1 MTAQRA
7 RLAIGA
13 VCASIVCAVGL
24 CGGLLGAT
32 DATAQPRLSPEAP
45 RDEARTFAAGNVS
58 ETAIVAALASA
69 QPDRFRPIGTSSV
82 TFQVDLAGRVDA
94 AFKPESRIHPRGWLA
109 EVAAYRI
116 ARELGLDDVPPAV
129 VRSVE
134 RWQLR
139 RRFEPGRDGLDVD
152 AVSSELVFTG
162 NAVRGAFIYWVP
174 GLLRSDLD
182 SAAGIAR
189 WSEWLAQEGEI
200 PDGQRATAR
209 DLSNV
214 LVFDYLIGNRDRWS
228 GGNLSPTAEG
238 RIVIRDH
245 NLAFPYAL
253 GAGVQQRMIES
264 LKRTQRFSR
273 RMIARLIALD
283 EPALRAIAADDSLL
297 DDRQIRDVMDRRA
310 TILTY
315 VGALIEEHGREA
327 VLFFR

>member
-1 MTAQRA
+1 MTGQRA
-7 RLAIGA
+7 TPAIGLCAA
-13 VCASIVCAVGL
+13 VISGA
-24 CGGLLGAT
+24 LLGAPSSG
-32 DATAQPRLSPEAP
+32 AQPRLVAVSA
-45 RDEARTFAAGNVS
+45 RDEARTFAAGGVS

-69 QPDRFRPIGTSSV
+69 QPDHFRPIGTSSL
-82 TFQVDLAGRVDA
+82 TFQVDLAGRIDA
-94 AFKPESRIHPRGWLA
+94 AFKPESRMHPRGWLA

-129 VRSVE
+129 VRSVD
-134 RWQLR
+134 RGQLR

-152 AVSSELVFTG
+152 EVSRDLVLTG
-162 NAVRGAFIYWVP
+162 TAVRGAFIYWVP

-182 SAAGIAR
+182 SPEGIAR
-189 WSEWLAQEGEI
+189 WSAWLSHGGEI
-200 PDGQRATAR
+200 PDGQRPIAR

-253 GAGVQQRMIES
+253 GEGVQQRMIES
-264 LKRTQRFSR
+264 LTRTQRFSR
-273 RMIARLIALD
+273 TTIGRLVALD
-283 EPALRAIAADDSLL
+283 EPALRAITRDEGLL
-297 DDRQIRDVMDRRA
+297 DARQVADVMERRA
-310 TILTY
+310 TILSY
-315 VGALIEEHGREA
+315 VGALIEEHGRDA